1 MIFNS
6 TQIIKMD
13 YIDIYKKN
21 YKKAYEREFSD
32 PQDKK
37 LSKEFIANARKD
49 IQWGKDNGL
58 IQEMCMEDYIKTQ
71 TRFRG
76 TVTDRIRK
84 VVIEASFMPDQLLA
98 DYYGL
103 SVCSISKIKKA
114 HRESLESSNKDS

>member
-13 YIDIYKKN
+13 YIDIYQKN
-21 YKKAYEREFSD
+21 YKKAYERDFSD
-32 PQDKK
+32 PEDKK
-37 LSKEFIANARKD
+37 ISKEFVAKARKD

-58 IQEMCMEDYIKTQ
+58 IHEMCMEDYIKTQ

-76 TVTDRIRK
+76 NITDRIRK
-84 VVIEASFMPDQLLA
+84 TVIEADFMPDQLLA

-114 HRESLESSNKDS
+114 HRESLASSNADS